1 MTALANGASRVE
13 AFATPT
19 AARERADALGSSHI
33 VLGGERGSVALP
45 GFDVGNSPHEYGRER
60 VHGRAVLTSTTNGTQ
75 ALLAARGAE
84 LVLVSAF
91 VNLPA
96 TVAALASNSRDVTL
110 LCAGQDGEDALEDLA
125 CAAAMADALRY
136 VRRDTPWV
144 LLGAERAAAVWAA
157 FGQDAGRACAESPH
171 ARALAEA
178 GFAADLAAA
187 ARAGAVNGLGL
198 VGADGAV
205 RLARQLPT

>member
-19 AARERADALGSSHI
+19 AARERADALGTTQV
-33 VLGGERGSVALP
+33 VLGGERGSVALA
-45 GFDVGNSPHEYGRER
+45 GFDVGNSPAEYHRER
-60 VHGRAVLTSTTNGTQ
+60 VHGRAVLTTTTNGTQ
-75 ALLAARGAE
+75 ALVAAQGAAQ
-84 LVLVSAF
+84 VLVAAF

-96 TVAALASNSRDVTL
+96 TVAALASATRDVTL

-125 CAAAMADALRY
+125 CAAAMADALRF
-136 VRRDTPWV
+136 VRGETAWE
-144 LLGAERAAAVWAA
+144 LQGTERAAEVWAA
-157 FGQDAGRACAESPH
+157 FGQDVGRACTESPH
-171 ARALAEA
+171 ARALAAA

-187 ARAGAVNGLGL
+187 SRAGAVNALGL
-198 VGADGAV
+198 VSADGAV